1 MSPSLPSGSS
11 STWPGSR
18 SPVKRPPC
26 SRTVSLY
33 LTVLAALV
41 GAAGAGRS
49 QEPPADLILH
59 GGKVVTVDARFSLRN
74 AVAVRDG
81 KVVRVGRDAE
91 VLALRG
97 PQTRVVGLQGRTV
110 LPGLIDSHTHPTGA
124 CMTEADHPI
133 PTMERVPDVLRYLR
147 LRAAVVPKGDW
158 IQIRQVFITRLNE
171 QRYPTRAELDTA
183 APEHP
188 VVFSTGPDASL
199 NTLAM
204 KLSGIDRN
212 FKVTD
217 GGPGFAERDPATG
230 EPTGILR
237 SCTRFVKIRSS
248 GRSAPAGEQ
257 DRRLRELFQDYNA
270 NGITSICDR
279 DASPGGLDLYRRLDE
294 RGELTVRVSAS
305 HHVDTLGPIEQIQ
318 NKIREVARHPLRR
331 EHPRLK
337 IIGIK
342 TYLDGGMLTGSA
354 YMQKPWGVSK
364 IYGITD
370 PQYRGVLFVPADRLT
385 PMVRTAVEE
394 GLQFTAHSV
403 GDGAV
408 QALLNAY
415 EEVNRT
421 RPVRDSRPTITHAN
435 FQSAEDIARAAR
447 LGVGMDIQPIWL
459 REDAH
464 TLVAQFGYDRLRYFQ
479 PLRSLFRAGAV
490 VGGGSDHMQKIGA
503 LRAINSYHPF
513 LGMWTAITRKS
524 RKYERPLHPE
534 EALSREEAIR

>member
-279 DASPGGLDLYRRLDE
+279 DASPGGLD
-294 RGELTVRVSAS
+294 
-305 HHVDTLGPIEQIQ
+305 
-318 NKIREVARHPLRR
+318 
-331 EHPRLK
+331 
-337 IIGIK
+337 
-342 TYLDGGMLTGSA
+342 
-354 YMQKPWGVSK
+354 
-364 IYGITD
+364 
-370 PQYRGVLFVPADRLT
+370 
-385 PMVRTAVEE
+385 
-394 GLQFTAHSV
+394 
-403 GDGAV
+403 
-408 QALLNAY
+408 
-415 EEVNRT
+415 
-421 RPVRDSRPTITHAN
+421 
-435 FQSAEDIARAAR
+435 
-447 LGVGMDIQPIWL
+447 
-459 REDAH
+459 
-464 TLVAQFGYDRLRYFQ
+464 
-479 PLRSLFRAGAV
+479 
-490 VGGGSDHMQKIGA
+490 
-503 LRAINSYHPF
+503 
-513 LGMWTAITRKS
+513 
-524 RKYERPLHPE
+524 
-534 EALSREEAIR
+534 